1 MIFGCFMESAVSFEK
16 LIDQFRR
23 MPGIGAKTAM
33 RLAFYVLSL
42 SKEDAGELADTIKE
56 ASEKIHRCP
65 KCCNLTD
72 EEICPVC
79 KSKSRKQ
86 SLICVVEN
94 VESLMAIENTNEY
107 KGVYHVLH
115 GVISPLDDISPDD
128 ITVKELLSRVAEG
141 NVEEVIMATGSGVE
155 GELTAMYI
163 SKLLKP
169 LGVNVTR
176 LAYGLPV
183 GSDLQYADSVTLM
196 RAIEG
201 RRQL

>member
-1 MIFGCFMESAVSFEK
+1 MESAVSFEK
-16 LIDQFRR
+16 LTEQFRK
-23 MPGIGAKTAM
+23 MPGIGGKTAM

-42 SKEDAGELADTIKE
+42 SKEEAQELSDTIKE

-65 KCCNLTD
+65 VCCNLTD

-79 KSKSRKQ
+79 KNSARKQ

-94 VESLMAIENTNEY
+94 VEALMAIENTNEY
-107 KGVYHVLH
+107 KGTYHVLH
-115 GVISPLDDISPDD
+115 GVISPLDDVSPDD
-128 ITVKELLSRVAEG
+128 IAIKELLSRIEEG
-141 NVEEVIMATGSGVE
+141 GIEEVIMATGSNVE

-169 LGVNVTR
+169 LGVTVSR

-183 GSDLQYADSVTLM
+183 GSDLQYADGVTLM

-201 RRQL
+201 RNKI

>member
-1 MIFGCFMESAVSFEK
+1 MDSAVSFEK
-16 LIDQFRR
+16 LVEQFRR

-33 RLAFYVLSL
+33 RMAFYVLSL
-42 SKEDAGELADTIKE
+42 TREEAAEFSDAIKE

-72 EEICPVC
+72 EELCPVC
-79 KSKSRKQ
+79 KNTARKQ
-86 SLICVVEN
+86 GLICVVEN

-115 GVISPLDDISPDD
+115 GVISPLDDVTPDD
-128 ITVKELLSRVAEG
+128 ITVKELISRVGEG
-141 NVEEVIMATGSGVE
+141 NVEEVIMATGSSVE

-169 LGVNVTR
+169 LGVQVSR

-183 GSDLQYADSVTLM
+183 GSDLQYADGVTLM

-201 RRQL
+201 RRNL

>member
-1 MIFGCFMESAVSFEK
+1 MESAVSFEK
-16 LIDQFRR
+16 LTDQFRR
-23 MPGIGAKTAM
+23 MPGIGSKTAM
-33 RLAFYVLSL
+33 RMAFYVLSL
-42 SKEDAGELADTIKE
+42 SHEEAMELSDTIRE

-72 EEICPVC
+72 EDICPIC
-79 KSKSRKQ
+79 KNPARKQ

-94 VESLMAIENTNEY
+94 VEALMAIENTNEY

-128 ITVKELLSRVAEG
+128 ITVKELLSRIESD
-141 NVEEVIMATGSGVE
+141 NIEEVIMATSSNVE

-169 LGVNVTR
+169 LGIKVSR

-201 RRQL
+201 RQML

>member
-1 MIFGCFMESAVSFEK
+1 MESAVSFER
-16 LIDQFRR
+16 LIEQFKA

-33 RLAFYVLSL
+33 RLAFHVLSL
-42 SKEDAGELADTIKE
+42 TKEQAYGLADAIKQ
-56 ASEKIHRCP
+56 AADKIHRCP
-65 KCCNLTD
+65 QCANRTD
-72 EEICPVC
+72 EELSPVC
-79 KSKSRKQ
+79 KNPARKKSV
-86 SLICVVEN
+86 ICVVEN
-94 VESLMAIENTNEY
+94 VEALMAIENTNEY

-115 GVISPLDDISPDD
+115 GVISPLDDVSPEDL
-128 ITVKELLSRVAEG
+128 TVKELLSRVGAG
-141 NVEEVIMATGSGVE
+141 GVDEVIMATGSSGE

-201 RRQL
+201 RRTI

>member
-1 MIFGCFMESAVSFEK
+1 MESAVSFEK
-16 LIDQFRR
+16 LIEQFRR

-42 SKEDAGELADTIKE
+42 TNEEANEFADVIKE

-72 EEICPVC
+72 EDLCPVC
-79 KSKSRKQ
+79 KNQSRKH

-94 VESLMAIENTNEY
+94 VEALMAIENTNEY

-115 GVISPLDDISPDD
+115 GVISPLDDVSPDD
-128 ITVKELLSRVAEG
+128 IAVKELLSRISEG
-141 NVEEVIMATGSGVE
+141 GVDEVIMATGSSVE

-201 RRQL
+201 RRTI

>member
-1 MIFGCFMESAVSFEK
+1 MESAVSFEK
-16 LIDQFRR
+16 LVEQFKR

-42 SKEDAGELADTIKE
+42 TSDEANELADTIKD

-65 KCCNLTD
+65 LCCNLTD
-72 EEICPVC
+72 EDMCPVC
-79 KSKSRKQ
+79 KSASRKK
-86 SLICVVEN
+86 SVICVVEN
-94 VESLMAIENTNEY
+94 VESLIAIENTNEY

-115 GVISPLDDISPDD
+115 GVISPLDDVSPDD
-128 ITVKELLSRVAEG
+128 ITVKELISRVGEG
-141 NVEEVIMATGSGVE
+141 GIDEVILATGSSVE

-169 LGVNVTR
+169 LGVTVTR

-201 RRQL
+201 RRTL

>member
-1 MIFGCFMESAVSFEK
+1 MESAVSFEK
-16 LIDQFRR
+16 LIEQFKA

-33 RLAFYVLSL
+33 RLAFHVLSL
-42 SKEDAGELADTIKE
+42 TKEKAYEFSDVIKE
-56 ASEKIHRCP
+56 AADKIHRCP
-65 KCCNLTD
+65 ECANLTD
-72 EEICPVC
+72 EELCPVC
-79 KSKSRKQ
+79 KNPARKH
-86 SLICVVEN
+86 SVICVVEN

-115 GVISPLDDISPDD
+115 GVISPLDDVSPEDL
-128 ITVKELLSRVAEG
+128 TVKELLTRVGEG
-141 NVEEVIMATGSGVE
+141 GVQEVIMATGSSVE

-201 RRQL
+201 RRSL